1 MEKRLDK
8 FFGLCLNLCCILRL
22 GVRERFYNGIQPEQ
36 RGGHE
41 DGKEIRI

>member
-1 MEKRLDK
+1 MLES
-8 FFGLCLNLCCILRL
+8 CCTSRL
-22 GVRERFYNGIQPEQ
+22 GVRKRFYDGIQPEQ